1 MLKYSAI
8 FLSLFVLSGCG
19 EKQINCNDDK
29 LVSSL
34 KTDFRDISIKA
45 SGYEQ
50 SLVSDKAIYEVSGVA
65 AGGVNSDH
73 MQRCEYT
80 FSAYPYTPYPMK
92 YFNKDPIVVFISENN
107 NGVISYDKSKLKKD
121 IIENKNNFNEHGEH
135 DGFKGTDA
143 QLEYKKS
150 HEEEKKLKEKA
161 EEEKIKEEKERIEV
175 ARVKRDQTI
184 RYIKN
189 LNDNDYKLTTQ
200 NDVIIFYVSKSG
212 RDFTDDELLSMFSP
226 AYKKE
231 TDIFK
236 KEDLKKTEVA
246 RIKTLLNEFKNKKEL
261 LIKAPITTERFKQSD
276 NYLGIS
282 KQELDSLIAKNSNI
296 SKELID
302 GFDPVNNT
310 IDLSKGY
317 YGQFCF
323 KESDKD
329 GDQTSVDGA
338 YYSVYAP
345 KLNFQKQN
353 KLSSCVIE
361 LNSRDDAVEAYEILK
376 RYSSTKSN
384 TEQVAGMI
392 YIYLDGDILNDGL
405 NAYITKL
412 NVYIKNDDGNE
423 RVYLTSSK

>member
-1 MLKYSAI
+1 MLKYSIVA
-8 FLSLFVLSGCG
+8 LSLLVLSGCG

-34 KTDFRDISIKA
+34 KDDFRSISIKA

-65 AGGVNSDH
+65 VGGVNSDH

-80 FSAYPYTPYPMK
+80 FSAYPYTPYPLK
-92 YFNKDPIVVFISENN
+92 YFNEEPIDVFLSEND
-107 NGVISYDKSKLKKD
+107 NGIIIYDKNKLKKD
-121 IIENKNNFNEHGEH
+121 IIENKNNFDEQGEY
-135 DGFKGTDA
+135 DGFRGTDA

-150 HEEEKKLKEKA
+150 YEEEKKVKEKA
-161 EEEKIKEEKERIEV
+161 EEEKIKAEKERIEA
-175 ARVKRDQTI
+175 ARIKRDETI
-184 RYIKN
+184 SYINK
-189 LNDNDYKLTTQ
+189 LNDDDYKLTTQ
-200 NDVIIFYVSKSG
+200 NDVVVFYVSKSG
-212 RDFTDDELLSMFSP
+212 RNFTDDELLSIFSP
-226 AYKKE
+226 AYNKE
-231 TDIFK
+231 TDLFK
-236 KEDLKKTEVA
+236 KEDLKKAEIV

-261 LIKAPITTERFKQSD
+261 LIKAPITTERFKQAD

-282 KQELDSLIAKNSNI
+282 KQELDSLISENRNI
-296 SKELID
+296 SKSLLD
-302 GFDPVNNT
+302 GLDPVKNT

-323 KESDKD
+323 KESDKE
-329 GDQTSVDGA
+329 GDQTSIDGA

-345 KLNFQKQN
+345 KLNFKKQN

-361 LNSRDDAVEAYEILK
+361 LNSRDNAVETYGILK
-376 RYSSTKSN
+376 KYSSTKGN

-405 NAYITKL
+405 NAYISKL

-423 RVYLTSSK
+423 KIYSTSSK